1 MNREMVVSRSFL
13 RAALLA
19 ALCILFGT
27 VAYSQETT
35 LKSGA
40 RTAYTKKIQA
50 TYNYRF
56 GVNHPFAPGNPVLAG
71 GGFIQPGAFPTA
83 QYCAHCHQAAYHQWR
98 QSLHSNSF
106 RDPFYRTSVNILI
119 RTKGIEYARHC
130 DSCHNPIAVLS
141 GALTEDSQVDRSFDG
156 DGVTCMV
163 CHSIQSVNSTKGNGS
178 YVMGIPAVMTDAKG
192 NRIPGEVPYQ
202 EILDHT
208 DRHVRAVMQGLYLTP
223 QFCSACHKANLPAP
237 LNRFKFINAFS
248 TYDDWQQSKFSRQ
261 SPLNF
266 YHTQRVTTCQD
277 CHMPRVPI
285 KRPDYGAKNGMLAS
299 HRWLAGNT
307 AVPFY
312 YGYREQLDKTIE
324 FLKSGQYLNVDIFGI
339 KKLHQPGLIGPL
351 GSVPFHLEAGDV
363 LDAYV
368 VIQSKNIGHSFIPEI
383 RDLYQAWV
391 EFTVRDAKG
400 HTLCRSG
407 YLRPD
412 GTLDPWAHSFTN
424 RPVDDDG
431 KRVNNHEVWRIHS
444 VAFDNTIQAGRSAL
458 IRYRFQIPVNV
469 KGPITVTA
477 RVNYRHFREVYI
489 NHVLGQQH
497 PAYPVVTLAS
507 CTRTLVLGENHP
519 VTSRPGENPDWMRWN
534 NLGIAY
540 LSELQYAAAV
550 KAFDHVVQLRP
561 DYADAYTNIAVVE
574 IPWEKY
580 GSAMDSIR
588 RALMLSPHDARAH
601 YYAALLER
609 RAGHP
614 QQEVADLLEAEK
626 QYPQSRDVRREL
638 GVAYYRLGEDKL
650 AIEQFEALEK
660 IDPDDLAAHYNLAIL
675 YHRAGMAT
683 QARAE
688 QALFVTEKVNSTARS
703 LSFMYLQSHPEESL
717 ESIPWHL
724 HNLLPGNEGETASGR
739 EHTPMTKEAQ

>member
-1 MNREMVVSRSFL
+1 
-13 RAALLA
+13 
-19 ALCILFGT
+19 
-27 VAYSQETT
+27 
-35 LKSGA
+35 
-40 RTAYTKKIQA
+40 
-50 TYNYRF
+50 
-56 GVNHPFAPGNPVLAG
+56 
-71 GGFIQPGAFPTA
+71 
-83 QYCAHCHQAAYHQWR
+83 
-98 QSLHSNSF
+98 
-106 RDPFYRTSVNILI
+106 
-119 RTKGIEYARHC
+119 
-130 DSCHNPIAVLS
+130 
-141 GALTEDSQVDRSFDG
+141 
-156 DGVTCMV
+156 MV
-163 CHSIQSVNSTKGNGS
+163 CHSIQGVNSTKGNGS

-202 EILDHT
+202 EILNHT
-208 DRHVRAVMQGLYLTP
+208 DRHVRAVMQSLYLSP
-223 QFCSACHKANLPAP
+223 RFCSACHKANLPAP

-248 TYDDWQQSKFSRQ
+248 TYDEWQSSKFSHQ

-266 YHTQRVTTCQD
+266 YHAPSVTTCQD

-285 KRPDYGAKNGMLAS
+285 QRVDYGAKDGMLAS

-312 YGYREQLDKTIE
+312 YGYREQLDKTVQ
-324 FLKSGQYLNVDIFGI
+324 FLKSGQYLKVDIFGI
-339 KKLHQPGLIGPL
+339 KKRGKPGLIGPL
-351 GSVPFHLEAGDV
+351 GSVKFHLEPGAV

-368 VIQSKNIGHSFIPEI
+368 VIQSKNIGHSFIPEL

-400 HTLCRSG
+400 HILCRSG

-431 KRVNNHEVWRIHS
+431 KRVNNHEVWRIRS
-444 VAFDNTIQAGRSAL
+444 VAFDNTIQPGRAVL
-458 IRYRFQIPVNV
+458 IRYRFQIPANIQ
-469 KGPITVTA
+469 GPISLTA
-477 RVNYRHFREVYI
+477 TVNYRHFREAYLD
-489 NHVLGQQH
+489 NVLGKQH
-497 PAYPVVTLAS
+497 PSYPVIGIAS
-507 CTRTLVLGENHP
+507 CTRTLAVGENKRVAP
-519 VTSRPGENPDWMRWN
+519 RPGDNPDWMRWN

-550 KAFDHVVQLRP
+550 EAFDHVVQLRP

-609 RAGHP
+609 RAGHT

-650 AIEQFEALEK
+650 AIEQFETLEK

-675 YHRAGMAT
+675 YHRAGMAQ
-683 QARAE
+683 QALAE
-688 QALFVTEKVNSTARS
+688 QALFVTEKINSTARS
-703 LSFMYLQSHPEESL
+703 LSFLYLQRHPEESL

-724 HNLLPGNEGETASGR
+724 HNLLPGEEGEAGSAPA
-739 EHTPMTKEAQ
+739 HAQMTKEAQ